1 VFCIGEGKFLGF
13 MVSHRGIEANP
24 EKIRAILDL
33 KSPRTFKDIQ
43 SLNGRIVALSRF
55 ISRSTDRC
63 APLFRILKTGKRFE
77 GWTTECEQAFTSLK
91 EYLAKAPLL
100 SRSIPGEPLFLYLSV

>member
-1 VFCIGEGKFLGF
+1 MKLNPEKCMFCIGEGKFLGF

-63 APLFRILKTGKRFE
+63 APLFRILKNRE
-77 GWTTECEQAFTSLK
+77 EVRLGWTTECEQAFTSL
-91 EYLAKAPLL
+91 
-100 SRSIPGEPLFLYLSV
+100 RNT